1 MASGML
7 GKNRGGLAFRPY
19 SGRPNLTSYPP
30 PNTYCR
36 QPRYELSSSFY
47 HGTQKNAKV
56 YEMMF
61 RLSEVAYKQMR
72 RSGAAM
78 LRQKKQEEKIK
89 FLERYPMSS
98 DVSLN
103 VEVPFEDHFDI
114 ISHTDAWCQGDS
126 IGRIMNDTGVL
137 ILFPYERVDTGDPF
151 EHVNTD
157 QFSKQILQ
165 VKLKGPVAKVEEAR
179 RRLRNL
185 CPVSITIPLYNLKAN
200 LTIDGARQLIGEAI
214 ADKRIDFPHIE
225 ITVIR
230 QLPDTFETIDGARQL
245 IGEAIADKR
254 IDFPHI
260 EITVIRQ
267 LPDTFETIDG
277 ARQLIGEAI
286 ADKRIDFPHIEITV
300 IRQLPDTFEGHGWA
314 CVVRGSLCWEEE
326 IHDACIALRY
336 LLFDANDEKERSEH
350 GEYNR
355 SSLDLEPKPEPGR
368 QLCRQGVE
376 PVHLA
381 AGMYS
386 RFPSVAEF
394 GAGSSQFIG
403 GMVKSYVVSGDASS
417 TTPSTNS
424 SIYSTASSSV
434 VPSSAD
440 SSSSRTLALLPS
452 SGQPAGISTIVPPN
466 TVSNQLANSANFTFA
481 KDPMSFYASQVDVPL
496 SQQLSVLG
504 AKDAF
509 LVRVVSN
516 KTGALVCYPNP
527 GRVTVEGEP
536 ITMLYLRGPVRS
548 ILHARRYIQGLL
560 PVQLSFDVEDEDL
573 IESVDREQRGF
584 TKRDDVFGVNI
595 TIKGS
600 RIEGE
605 QLTRE
610 DFVRHLILIESGE
623 FNLTN
628 VYATRRALFRAG
640 VLNEPTVTSNDYNFF
655 DPVVKE
661 LISTNNKI
669 LFEGRRD
676 SGNNSQAD
684 IPSVVCVQVHPANVA
699 SSSVS
704 SWRTASGG
712 NVALPWPYPSVPLSN
727 NTGIYRIQSCS
738 SKEELSIPVAQL
750 VDSFRANSDEMRCCI
765 PRCINPTAQF
775 AAPYVRQAN
784 MMPVSG
790 INVQQQSAC
799 TSQAI
804 DLKKCTAAPTSAFA
818 ESERLRSTEGA
829 NMMPVSG
836 INVQQQS
843 ACTSQ
848 AIDLKKCTAA
858 PTSAFAE
865 SERLRSTEGVRCSEL
880 ITSGTGGSLRNL
892 DSAEAPTARLGIPSA
907 PVSPTP
913 LGSRP
918 CSRNSNDVM
927 NASRNGHSFT
937 TEAVAVAML
946 KNATSQWLNSSHPIS
961 SHKQSESLPN
971 CVQSEAVCN
980 RFHFP
985 RFNQRP
991 PTTVQNG
998 GFALGKTN
1006 YGRCFPGARSND
1018 EFRFTVKRT
1027 LPLKPNF
1034 SGERMINEDSAL
1046 TDQTNSQG
1054 NFQKGN
1060 AEFSSDV
1067 RLSPGGTSSRARVG
1081 DFRTASFNSNAGS
1094 PQRMR
1099 ESRFSR
1105 DFRNEPPRDYRGGP
1119 PSSRDYNRSDQ
1130 QRESRREFR
1139 GYRNDSQEFGHES
1152 RASSRN
1158 ESRET
1163 GSEPHTFR
1171 GGPPRDVESE
1181 RRDFRDGQPDFRKE
1195 QALEFGND
1203 FRNRP
1208 FGRHPLSRD
1217 RFPLSHQT
1225 FRRENGP
1232 QWGGFFRRDVPPPFF
1247 DTYAARRGNYSRV
1260 DHDISSSNIVQD
1272 QSRVQTVKPT
1282 FPYSRGGMHRTP
1294 REESPRGGDSSQ
1306 GLCSSRNSM
1315 SSSTPAHSRGRFF
1328 GSRFGES
1335 AGSPTATSR
1344 DARPFAQSFPPRS
1357 SNSVMFSPARNDRT
1371 DVPQQAFY
1379 EQYPPVKVDE
1389 TGLEKKPVAIGG
1401 CAKPTNE
1408 EQQEM
1413 TSSDH
1418 KAMAGD
1424 ASSSRD
1430 EEDQEGRSQTAT
1442 ATSSSTTATTIATTY
1457 AEIAKHIDVVKA
1469 AVSVL
1474 TDENGQVGIS
1484 KEVTRGSLQTMEM
1497 IRKCSERTER
1507 SKSYAEMAKKSVERF
1522 DAVSPPAGPQNFPGS
1537 PNSRS
1542 SGSEKESMKEKV
1554 EWTLSN
1560 FDSVGKVLSHIG
1572 CQHLISLFGT
1582 RNIQIQEFILLSEE
1596 ELMKLG
1602 ITSSNE
1608 RSRIH
1613 RAILSPSFY
1622 FLRFTMPWVFY
1633 LMLLFKIT
1641 VILMKLS
1648 ILIDEVVL

>member
-89 FLERYPMSS
+89 FLERVSFSFQKYPMSS

-151 EHVNTD
+151 EHVNT
-157 QFSKQILQ
+157 

-200 LTIDGARQLIGEAI
+200 L
-214 ADKRIDFPHIE
+214 
-225 ITVIR
+225 
-230 QLPDTFETIDGARQL
+230 
-245 IGEAIADKR
+245 
-254 IDFPHI
+254 
-260 EITVIRQ
+260 
-267 LPDTFETIDG
+267 TIDG

-336 LLFDANDEKERSEH
+336 LLFDANDEKER
-350 GEYNR
+350 
-355 SSLDLEPKPEPGR
+355 
-368 QLCRQGVE
+368 
-376 PVHLA
+376 
-381 AGMYS
+381 
-386 RFPSVAEF
+386 
-394 GAGSSQFIG
+394 
-403 GMVKSYVVSGDASS
+403 
-417 TTPSTNS
+417 
-424 SIYSTASSSV
+424 
-434 VPSSAD
+434 
-440 SSSSRTLALLPS
+440 
-452 SGQPAGISTIVPPN
+452 
-466 TVSNQLANSANFTFA
+466 
-481 KDPMSFYASQVDVPL
+481 DPMSFYASQVDVPL

-516 KTGALVCYPNP
+516 KTGAL
-527 GRVTVEGEP
+527 
-536 ITMLYLRGPVRS
+536 
-548 ILHARRYIQGLL
+548 GLL

-727 NTGIYRIQSCS
+727 NTGIYRIVGSLNPTICPLHAPGMVKSYVVSGDASSTTPSTNSSIYSTASSSVVPSSADSSSSRTLALLPSSGQPAGISTIVPPNTVSNQLANSANFTFAKQSCT

-775 AAPYVRQAN
+775 AAPYVRQ
-784 MMPVSG
+784 
-790 INVQQQSAC
+790 
-799 TSQAI
+799 
-804 DLKKCTAAPTSAFA
+804 
-818 ESERLRSTEGA
+818 A

-927 NASRNGHSFT
+927 NASRNGFT

-1046 TDQTNSQG
+1046 TDQTNSQ
-1054 NFQKGN
+1054 GN

-1225 FRRENGP
+1225 FSWRENGP

-1260 DHDISSSNIVQD
+1260 
-1272 QSRVQTVKPT
+1272 PT

-1306 GLCSSRNSM
+1306 RLCSSRNSM

-1522 DAVSPPAGPQNFPGS
+1522 DAVRSDPAFPKNPKNTSFASVAEIQKVRSPRHVLRY
-1537 PNSRS
+1537 RS
-1542 SGSEKESMKEKV
+1542 SLIRNGSSVGSEKESMKEKV

-1560 FDSVGKVLSHIG
+1560 FDSVGK
-1572 CQHLISLFGT
+1572 
-1582 RNIQIQEFILLSEE
+1582 IQIQEFILLSEE